1 MNVSTDRYL
10 TQTQLL
16 YIVTLLLVTTNSN
29 TVLLKKLTYVLEST
43 EMKRI
48 FTVAAVAAL
57 SVTSIFASGTKE
69 GSPMKKAME
78 EPIKVGI
85 SKMVTHPALD
95 AIEQGIQ
102 DSINESG
109 KDVVFDLQNCNA
121 EMSTAISIAQ
131 LFKSQNQDIVLG
143 IATPP
148 AQALASVYSDD
159 DTPVVYAAITDPEAA
174 GLTYAEGEET
184 NVCGVSDLNPI
195 SLQIET
201 FVKVTGLKRLGMVYT
216 SGEANGVAMKD
227 RAEEYCKANGIEFVA
242 AAVSNSAEVKSAALS
257 IASRI
262 DGMFIANDN
271 TVVSA
276 ISSIDQV
283 CNTYDLP
290 LFNSDIT
297 SSTGTNF
304 LMSWGL
310 DYYKVGRLCGDV
322 ALQIIDGDSPTDIG
336 AIYLTDIKQ
345 FNLYLNMDRAA
356 ELGYTFPQDVLDA
369 ASMIYEN
376 GNLVEK

>member
-1 MNVSTDRYL
+1 MKKILVA
-10 TQTQLL
+10 
-16 YIVTLLLVTTNSN
+16 TLIS
-29 TVLLKKLTYVLEST
+29 
-43 EMKRI
+43 
-48 FTVAAVAAL
+48 AL
-57 SVTSIFASGTKE
+57 SLSTVFASGTKE
-69 GSPMKKAME
+69 GSPTKNAME

-95 AIEQGIQ
+95 SIERGIQ
-102 DSINESG
+102 DAINDSG
-109 KDVVFDLQNCNA
+109 LEVIFDLQNCNA

-131 LFKSQNQDIVLG
+131 LFKSDKKDLVLG

-148 AQALASVYSDD
+148 AQALSTVYKDE
-159 DTPVVYAAITDPEAA
+159 DTPVIYAAITDPLAA
-174 GLTYAEGEET
+174 GLTYEEGEDT
-184 NVCGVSDLNPI
+184 NICGVSDLNPI

-201 FVKVTGLKRLGMVYT
+201 FVKVTGLKRLGMIYT

-227 RAEEYCKANGIEFVA
+227 RAQEYCDENNLEFVA
-242 AAVSNSAEVKSAALS
+242 AAVSNSSEVKSAALS
-257 IASRI
+257 IAHRI

-276 ISSIDQV
+276 IASVDQV

-310 DYYKVGRLCGDV
+310 DYYKVGRLCGEV
-322 ALQIIDGDSPTDIG
+322 AVQIMNGDKPKDIG
-336 AIYLTDIKQ
+336 AIYLTDINQ
-345 FNLYLNMDRAA
+345 FNLYLNMDRAT
-356 ELGYTFPQDVLDA
+356 ELGYTFSPDVLDA
-369 ASMIYEN
+369 ASMIFEN
-376 GNLVEK
+376 GILIKK

>member
-1 MNVSTDRYL
+1 MKKIL
-10 TQTQLL
+10 T
-16 YIVTLLLVTTNSN
+16 
-29 TVLLKKLTYVLEST
+29 
-43 EMKRI
+43 
-48 FTVAAVAAL
+48 AAL
-57 SVTSIFASGTKE
+57 LSALTLSTVFAGGAKE
-69 GSPMKKAME
+69 SSPLKKAME

-85 SKMVTHPALD
+85 SKMVAHPALD

-102 DSINESG
+102 DAINETG

-131 LFKSQNQDIVLG
+131 LFKSEKKDIVLG

-148 AQALASVYSDD
+148 AQALSTVYNGELI
-159 DTPVVYAAITDPEAA
+159 PVIYAAITDPLAA
-174 GLTYAEGEET
+174 GLTYAKGEDT

-201 FVKVTGLKRLGMVYT
+201 FVEVTGLTRLGMVYT

-227 RAEEYCKANGIEFVA
+227 RAQEYCDENGIEFVA
-242 AAVSNSAEVKSAALS
+242 AAVSNSSEVKSAALA
-257 IASRI
+257 IAHRI

-276 ISSIDQV
+276 IASIDQV
-283 CNTYDLP
+283 CDTYDLP

-310 DYYKVGRLCGDV
+310 DYYKVGRLCGEV
-322 ALQIIDGDSPTDIG
+322 AVKIINGDKPKDIG

-356 ELGYTFPQDVLDA
+356 ELGYTFSSDVMDA
-369 ASMIYEN
+369 ASMIFEN
-376 GNLVEK
+376 GVLINK

>member
-1 MNVSTDRYL
+1 MALISAFTITSLFANGTR
-10 TQTQLL
+10 
-16 YIVTLLLVTTNSN
+16 
-29 TVLLKKLTYVLEST
+29 ESIPT
-43 EMKRI
+43 
-48 FTVAAVAAL
+48 
-57 SVTSIFASGTKE
+57 
-69 GSPMKKAME
+69 KKAMQ

-95 AIEQGIQ
+95 AIERGIQ
-102 DSINESG
+102 DSINETG

-131 LFKSQNQDIVLG
+131 LFKSDKQDIVLG

-148 AQALASVYSDD
+148 AQALSTVYKDET
-159 DTPVVYAAITDPEAA
+159 TPVIYAAITDPVAA
-174 GLTYAEGEET
+174 GLTFEEGEDT
-184 NVCGVSDLNPI
+184 NICGVSDLNPI
-195 SLQIET
+195 SLQLET
-201 FVKVTGLKRLGMVYT
+201 FIKVTGLKSLGMVYT

-227 RAEEYCKANGIEFVA
+227 RAQEYCDENGIEFIS
-242 AAVSNSAEVKSAALS
+242 AAVSNSAEVKSAALA
-257 IASRI
+257 IADRI

-276 ISSIDQV
+276 IASIDQV
-283 CNTYDLP
+283 CNSYDIP

-310 DYYKVGRLCGDV
+310 DYYKVGRICGDV
-322 ALQIIDGDSPTDIG
+322 AVQIMNGDKPKDIG

-345 FNLYLNMDRAA
+345 FNLYLNVDRAN
-356 ELGYTFPQDVLDA
+356 ELGYTFSDDILDA

-376 GNLVEK
+376 GELTNK

>member
-1 MNVSTDRYL
+1 M
-10 TQTQLL
+10 
-16 YIVTLLLVTTNSN
+16 
-29 TVLLKKLTYVLEST
+29 KKLL
-43 EMKRI
+43 
-48 FTVAAVAAL
+48 TVALISAFTL
-57 SVTSIFASGTKE
+57 STLFANGTKE
-69 GSPMKKAME
+69 SISTKVKME

-102 DSINESG
+102 DAINDSG

-131 LFKSQNQDIVLG
+131 LFKSDKKDIVLG

-148 AQALASVYSDD
+148 AQALSTVYNGE
-159 DTPVVYAAITDPEAA
+159 DTPVIYAAITDPEAA
-174 GLTYAEGEET
+174 GLTFEEGEDT

-201 FVKVTGLKRLGMVYT
+201 FVKETGIKRLGMVYT

-227 RAEEYCKANGIEFVA
+227 RAQEYCDENGIEFVT
-242 AAVSNSAEVKSAALS
+242 AAVSNSSEVKSAALA
-257 IASRI
+257 IAERI

-276 ISSIDQV
+276 IASIDQV

-310 DYYKVGRLCGDV
+310 DYYKVGRICGDV
-322 ALQIIDGDSPTDIG
+322 AVQIMNGEEPKDIG
-336 AIYLTDIKQ
+336 AIYLTDISQ
-345 FNLYLNMDRAA
+345 FNLYLNLDRAN
-356 ELGYTFPQDVLDA
+356 ELGYTFSSEVLES
-369 ASMIYEN
+369 ASMIFEN
-376 GNLVEK
+376 GVLTSN

>member
-1 MNVSTDRYL
+1 M
-10 TQTQLL
+10 
-16 YIVTLLLVTTNSN
+16 
-29 TVLLKKLTYVLEST
+29 KKLL
-43 EMKRI
+43 
-48 FTVAAVAAL
+48 TVALISAFTL
-57 SVTSIFASGTKE
+57 STLFANGTKE
-69 GSPMKKAME
+69 SISTKVKME

-102 DSINESG
+102 DAINDSG

-131 LFKSQNQDIVLG
+131 LFKSDKKDIVLG

-148 AQALASVYSDD
+148 AQALSTVYNGE
-159 DTPVVYAAITDPEAA
+159 DTPVIYAAITDPEAA
-174 GLTYAEGEET
+174 GLTFEEGEDT

-201 FVKVTGLKRLGMVYT
+201 FVKETGIKRLGMVYT

-227 RAEEYCKANGIEFVA
+227 RAQEYCNENGIEFVT
-242 AAVSNSAEVKSAALS
+242 AAVSNSSEVKSAALA
-257 IASRI
+257 IAERI

-276 ISSIDQV
+276 IASIDQV

-310 DYYKVGRLCGDV
+310 DYYKVGRICGDV
-322 ALQIIDGDSPTDIG
+322 AVQIMNGDEPKDIG
-336 AIYLTDIKQ
+336 AIYLTDISQ
-345 FNLYLNMDRAA
+345 FNLYLNLDRAN
-356 ELGYTFPQDVLDA
+356 ELGYTFSSEVLES
-369 ASMIYEN
+369 ASMIFEN
-376 GNLVEK
+376 GVLTSN